1 MIDAEYENN
10 IIGEL
15 LMNTVSEVK
24 RFKGSD
30 EVR

>member
-24 RFKGSD
+24 GFKDSN